1 MRVALWGRPVSTR
14 RSMPGSR
21 LLKAGR
27 GILAGAAA
35 LLHTPDPL
43 CCPLLPPL
51 CGLPCCRRC
60 CSPLLPASQG
70 SAWQKRVA
78 AALQQAAEDPAAAG
92 RQYLAVAATQHHS
105 RAGGPDAVLLL
116 GREANESDLLEG
128 YCAAL
133 MLAWA
138 ARLPQQAA
146 AWPAAAQRAL
156 ADVDSW
162 LAGGRQQ
169 QASGSPAQGTRSR
182 TRSSGAGG
190 SGRGSGGFAAFASA
204 LSAAGWALDRV
215 ALLQGPA
222 RLAWGP
228 ADLHSH

>member
-1 MRVALWGRPVSTR
+1 M
-14 RSMPGSR
+14 
-21 LLKAGR
+21 
-27 GILAGAAA
+27 
-35 LLHTPDPL
+35 
-43 CCPLLPPL
+43 
-51 CGLPCCRRC
+51 
-60 CSPLLPASQG
+60 
-70 SAWQKRVA
+70 
-78 AALQQAAEDPAAAG
+78 LQQAAEDPAAAG
-92 RQYLAVAATQHHS
+92 RQYLAVAAPQHRS
-105 RAGGPDAVLLL
+105 LAGGPDAVLLL
-116 GREANESDLLEG
+116 RREAKEPDLLEG

-138 ARLPQQAA
+138 AQMPQQAA

-190 SGRGSGGFAAFASA
+190 SGSGSGSGGFAAFASA

-228 ADLHSH
+228 DELRSH